1 MATELNTQ
9 ISPIEMERLQT
20 SIRYHDWFLGFVV
33 VVGVSLSVYLV
44 DSMDT
49 LKEDMADVRT
59 RVEVTQTNIDAMQE
73 DIRMIHATIET
84 MQEEMDVMQND
95 IGALH
100 QKMDRYHSG
109 IR

>member
-49 LKEDMADVRT
+49 LKEDMAEVRT

-84 MQEEMDVMQND
+84 MQED
-95 IGALH
+95 IDILNN
-100 QKMDRYHSG
+100 KMDRYHSG
-109 IR
+109 NSR

>member
-84 MQEEMDVMQND
+84 MQED
-95 IGALH
+95 IDILNK
-100 QKMDRYHSG
+100 KMDRYHSG
-109 IR
+109 NSR